1 LVNSKWGMIRYDTI
15 QEFSVSSKAE
25 CDQLN
30 LAHETKTNNAS
41 ASWYRCERFT
51 FISCT
56 PCPEKTPP
64 PLNKMLQNAQYITQ
78 SNDNN
83 GYHSLFI
90 KLF

>member
-1 LVNSKWGMIRYDTI
+1 MGHDTIRYDTI

-30 LAHETKTNNAS
+30 LAHEAKTNNAS

-64 PLNKMLQNAQYITQ
+64 PPKQNAAKCTVYNTIQW
-78 SNDNN
+78 
-83 GYHSLFI
+83 
-90 KLF
+90 